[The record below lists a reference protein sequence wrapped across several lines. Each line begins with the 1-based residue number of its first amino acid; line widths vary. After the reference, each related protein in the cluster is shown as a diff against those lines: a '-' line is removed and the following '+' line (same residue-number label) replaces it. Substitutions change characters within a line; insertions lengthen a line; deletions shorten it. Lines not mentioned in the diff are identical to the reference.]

1 MVRDLRP
8 SSDLSEQSR
17 DDARPAKPIR
27 FGPFQ
32 LFPERPLLQRDGVT
46 LRLGSRALALLVALV
61 SRRGELVSK
70 DALLAEV
77 WPKTFVEEANLR
89 VHIAVLRKALGD
101 SNDPPQYIAN
111 VAGRGYRFVAP
122 VSDAI
127 EGAGAAS
134 RAARPA
140 AGTSLT
146 RLIGRGEEVA
156 TLVDRVVRRRLIT
169 VSGPGGIGKTSVA
182 LAVIDRVEEAF
193 EDGIAIVDLGAAAS
207 DETGLPQAVA
217 IALKVSAP
225 ADDPMPALVAFL
237 KDKNTL
243 LVLDNCEHIIDAVTE
258 TAEQLLRQCSRLHI
272 LATSTEPM
280 RAEGEWIYRLLPLA
294 VPSEAENLTT
304 QDALMIPAIELFV
317 ERAAASSEA
326 FQFTDEDVPLVSEIC
341 RRLDGNPLAME
352 IAAASVEAF
361 GLRDLAAHLDDRF
374 DLLVRGRRTA
384 APRQQTLR
392 NLLDWSHGTLSESEQ
407 TTLRRLSVFRGAFTL
422 DAAGAVSGARGNALA
437 VMNDV
442 ASLVRKSLLV
452 VNVVAAQATYRLLD
466 STHAYAR
473 DKARQAGELDGLS
486 QLHATYFEALLQRA
500 EADWP
505 ASSRSEW
512 LERYGYVID
521 DARAA
526 TDWALG
532 PDGEPAQGVRLTSL
546 LLPLCFQFGLIE
558 EVNERT
564 DGALALAADVEPRE
578 LLAEIK
584 LRVSRSTLGQTRG
597 TQLPQEDPDLIE
609 ALRLAALSGVTAN
622 RVSPLTK
629 IAIHHLNLGNY
640 DEGLRCADD
649 ALAAVEHSDDDL
661 VRLGVNRVLAQAA
674 DMAGVHA
681 RARRLAHQV
690 VLHPARNIPLL
701 FGSLQIERQI
711 SMRVVLAR
719 SMWMQG
725 LADQA
730 KVVALEALRLARDDG
745 PNAIGL
751 AISLG
756 AGPVALWSGL
766 DDEAENL
773 SNELREKSDRY
784 TLGMYAL
791 WAQIFEHVLARRR
804 GDPPQ
809 PIAPTIT
816 LHFDSLVTFDPQLLN
831 DDSLE
836 RARGGRA
843 GWANPEILR
852 AAALRQ
858 AASRHSGQRDEV
870 WATLEQ
876 SLALASARGA
886 LAWELR
892 TATTMAEMLRGEG
905 READALA
912 RLEPVYSR
920 LVEGHRTADA
930 LRARDIL
937 EGRVLR

>member
-1 MVRDLRP
+1 
-8 SSDLSEQSR
+8 
-17 DDARPAKPIR
+17 
-27 FGPFQ
+27 
-32 LFPERPLLQRDGVT
+32 LLQRDGVT
-46 LRLGSRALALLVALV
+46 LRLGSRALSLLVALV
-61 SRRGELVSK
+61 SRRGELVGK
-70 DALLAEV
+70 DVLLAEV

-101 SNDPPQYIAN
+101 TNDPPQYIAN
-111 VAGRGYRFVAP
+111 VAGRGYRFVATI
-122 VSDAI
+122 SDAPASASTPSRATRP
-127 EGAGAAS
+127 AGAA
-134 RAARPA
+134 
-140 AGTSLT
+140 SLT
-146 RLIGRGEEVA
+146 RLIGRDEEVA

-182 LAVIDRVEEAF
+182 FAVIDKVQEAF
-193 EDGIAIVDLGAAAS
+193 EDGIVTVDLGAAAA
-207 DETGLPQAVA
+207 DENGLPQAVA
-217 IALKVSAP
+217 IALKVSVP
-225 ADDPMPALVAFL
+225 SDDPVPALVSYL
-237 KDKNTL
+237 RDKNML

-258 TAEQLLRQCSRLHI
+258 TAEQLLRQSSRLHI

-294 VPSEAENLTT
+294 VPSEAENLKA
-304 QDALMIPAIELFV
+304 QDALTIPAIELFV

-326 FQFTDEDVPLVSEIC
+326 FQFTDEDVALVSEIC

-374 DLLVRGRRTA
+374 DVLVRGRRTA

-392 NLLDWSHGTLSESEQ
+392 NLLDWSHSTLSESEQ
-407 TTLRRLSVFRGAFTL
+407 TTLRRLSIFRGAFTL
-422 DAAGAVSGARGNALA
+422 DAARAVSGAGGNALA
-437 VMNDV
+437 VINDV

-486 QLHATYFEALLQRA
+486 QLHATYFEGLLQRA
-500 EADWP
+500 EDDWP
-505 ASSRSEW
+505 NASRGEW
-512 LERYGYVID
+512 LERYGYIID

-532 PDGEPAQGVRLTSL
+532 PGGKPPQGVRLTSL

-564 DGALALAADVEPRE
+564 DAALARAADIEPRE

-597 TQLPQEDPDLIE
+597 TQLPPEDADLTE

-629 IAIHHLNLGNY
+629 IAIHHLNLGDY
-640 DEGLRCADD
+640 DEGLRCADE
-649 ALAAVEHSDDDL
+649 ALASLEDSDDDL
-661 VRLGVNRVLAQAA
+661 VRLGVNRVLAQAS
-674 DMAGVHA
+674 DMAGVPA

-730 KVVALEALRLARDDG
+730 KLVALEALRLAREDG

-756 AGPVALWSGL
+756 AGPVALWSGF

-773 SNELREKSDRY
+773 SSELREKSDRY

-809 PIAPTIT
+809 PIAPTVT
-816 LHFDSLVTFDPQLLN
+816 LHFDSIATFDAKLLN
-831 DDSLE
+831 EDSVK
-836 RARGGRA
+836 RARAGRA

-852 AAALRQ
+852 AYALRQ
-858 AASRHSGQRDEV
+858 AGSRRSSRHDEV

-876 SLALASARGA
+876 SMALAHAHGA

-892 TATTMAEMLRGEG
+892 TATTMAEMLIADG
-905 READALA
+905 READAIA

-920 LVEGHRTADA
+920 LVEGHRTTDA
-930 LRARDIL
+930 LKARDIL
-937 EGRVLR
+937 EGRVSR

>member
-1 MVRDLRP
+1 MRDVSQTSDSWETSRGEVRP
-8 SSDLSEQSR
+8 ET
-17 DDARPAKPIR
+17 AIR
-27 FGPFQ
+27 FGPFEF
-32 LFPERPLLQRDGVT
+32 FPGRPLLQRDGVT
-46 LRLGSRALALLVALV
+46 LRLGSRALSLLMALIG
-61 SRRGELVSK
+61 RRGELVSK
-70 DALLAEV
+70 DVLLAEV

-101 SNDPPQYIAN
+101 TNDPPRYIAN
-111 VAGRGYRFVAP
+111 VAGRGYRFVAALSETTTAP
-122 VSDAI
+122 SSAPRT
-127 EGAGAAS
+127 S
-134 RAARPA
+134 RPA
-140 AGTSLT
+140 VAASLT
-146 RLIGRGEEVA
+146 RLIGRDEEVG
-156 TLVDRVVRRRLIT
+156 TLVERIVRRRLIT

-182 LAVIDRVEEAF
+182 FAVIAKVEEAF
-193 EDGIAIVDLGAAAS
+193 EDGIVTVDLGAAVS
-207 DETGLPQAVA
+207 DESGLPQALASA
-217 IALKVSAP
+217 IQVSVP
-225 ADDPMPALVAFL
+225 ADDPMPVLVSFL
-237 KDKNTL
+237 KDKNIL
-243 LVLDNCEHIIDAVTE
+243 LVLDNCEHIIDAVT
-258 TAEQLLRQCSRLHI
+258 TTTEQLLRQCSKLHI

-294 VPSEAENLTT
+294 VPSEAENLKAK
-304 QDALMIPAIELFV
+304 DALTIPAIELFV
-317 ERAAASSEA
+317 ERASASSEA

-361 GLRDLAAHLDDRF
+361 GLRDLAVHLDDRF
-374 DLLVRGRRTA
+374 DVLVRGRRTA

-407 TTLRRLSVFRGAFTL
+407 TTLRRLAIFRGAFTL
-422 DAAGAVSGARGNALA
+422 DAARAVAGAAGNALA
-437 VMNDV
+437 VISNI

-452 VNVVAAQATYRLLD
+452 VNVAAAQATYRLLD

-473 DKARQAGELDGLS
+473 DKARQADELGGLG
-486 QLHATYFEALLQRA
+486 QLHASYFEDLLGRA

-505 ASSRSEW
+505 NLSRSEW
-512 LERYGYVID
+512 LERYGYIID

-532 PDGEPAQGVRLTSL
+532 PDGDASQGVRLTSL

-564 DGALALAADVEPRE
+564 EAALARAAEVEPRE

-597 TQLPQEDPDLIE
+597 TQLPPEDADLTE

-640 DEGLRCADD
+640 QEGLQCADD
-649 ALAAVEHSDDDL
+649 ALASLKDSDDDL
-661 VRLGVNRVLAQAA
+661 VTLGVNRVLAQAS
-674 DMAGVHA
+674 DMAGAHS

-730 KVVALEALRLARDDG
+730 KVVALEALRLAREDS

-773 SNELREKSDRY
+773 TNELREKSDRY

-791 WAQIFEHVLARRR
+791 WAQIFQHVLARRR

-816 LHFDSLVTFDPQLLN
+816 LHFDSISTFDPQLLD
-831 DDSLE
+831 DDSVE
-836 RARGGRA
+836 RALAGRA

-852 AAALRQ
+852 AAALRR
-858 AASRHSGQRDEV
+858 AAFRRSSRRSEA
-870 WATLEQ
+870 WAMLEQ
-876 SLALASARGA
+876 SMALATAHGA

-892 TATTMAEMLRGEG
+892 TATTMAEMLIAEG
-905 READALA
+905 NDSDAIA

-930 LRARDIL
+930 LKARDIL
-937 EGRVLR
+937 EGRFPR